1 MTSWTPSLATRSKL
15 ERLLWA
21 GGPAVL
27 GSALVLSGAPL
38 TITLG
43 LIASLAVV
51 VFVALSVREP
61 YLFLAAFLFS
71 LEILPP
77 LFFPSWGTTPV
88 YLPLLL
94 LPVAALIILFRLP
107 DIRFPRDP
115 LAIGFAAFL
124 GGTAVSVP
132 FAFWL
137 SATRVGV
144 ESLFRWLLLGL
155 MALTYFLIRWT
166 ASYSQGPIEQW
177 TFRILLA
184 GAALS
189 AGFGI
194 LDFVWPLPWQHPAAD
209 QFIWVDTAILRR
221 AQGVFFES
229 SNFANFCGFFLTV
242 TAAGFLGK
250 KERLLA
256 VPRWLLILLIPIFG
270 LAVLVAFSRSTW
282 AAVAV
287 ALLVFVCLSGHG
299 KQRRTLGLVI
309 AAGVPLLLLWNYS
322 PELWNYFLKARVGYL
337 SGILVDPNFATSGRF
352 DTWLRVLSIL
362 HDNPQY
368 VFFGVGYKAL
378 GFTQLFHGEIITDNG
393 YLNLLLET
401 GMAGLLGFLVF
412 SAAILRTF
420 LRLARADDEELA
432 HWSKVMFAVWCGEL
446 VQLLAVDGYTFW
458 RNMIVMAAV
467 MALTLNRA
475 ERLERSR

>member
-1 MTSWTPSLATRSKL
+1 MTSWTSSLARRSRL

-21 GGPAVL
+21 GGPVAL
-27 GSALVLSGAPL
+27 GSALALSGAPL

-43 LIASLAVV
+43 VIACLAFVA
-51 VFVALSVREP
+51 FVALSVREP
-61 YLFLAAFLFS
+61 YWFIAAFLFS

-88 YLPLLL
+88 YLSLLL
-94 LPVAALIILFRLP
+94 LPVAGLIIIFRLP
-107 DIRFPRDP
+107 DIRFTRDP
-115 LAIGFAAFL
+115 LANGLAAFL
-124 GGTAVSVP
+124 GGTAASLP

-137 SATRVGV
+137 SGTHVGV

-166 ASYSQGPIEQW
+166 AACARSPVERW
-177 TFRILLA
+177 TFRILLV

-194 LDFVWPLPWQHPAAD
+194 LDFVWPLPWQHPAAE
-209 QFIWVDTAILRR
+209 QFIWFETAILRR

-242 TAAGFLGK
+242 TAAAFLDK

-256 VPRWLLILLIPIFG
+256 LPRWLLILLVPIFS

-287 ALLVFVCLSGHG
+287 ALLAFGCLFGHA
-299 KQRRTLGLVI
+299 KHRRTLGLFVV
-309 AAGVPLLLLWNYS
+309 AAVPLLLLWNYS
-322 PELWNYFLKARVGYL
+322 PALWNYFLKARMGYL
-337 SGILVDPNFATSGRF
+337 TGILVDPNFVTSGRF

-368 VFFGVGYKAL
+368 LIFGVGYKAL
-378 GFTQLFHGEIITDNG
+378 PFTQLFHGEIITDNG

-401 GMAGLLGFLVF
+401 GMAGLLGFLMF
-412 SAAILRTF
+412 SGAILRTF
-420 LRLARADDEELA
+420 SRLARAHDEELA
-432 HWSKVMFAVWCGEL
+432 FWSRVMFAVWCGEL
-446 VQLLAVDGYTFW
+446 VQLLAVDAYTFW
-458 RNMIVMAAV
+458 RNMIVMVAV